1 MDVFITEVGIS
12 VPNESKMTQQQIIN
26 DSYRQSYFQRI
37 LEQVSLSYTIDHI
50 PIKMFLV
57 WSLLDNFE
65 WGNYNERFGIVAVDF
80 NNGTLKRTLKDSGRA
95 LSEFFKDSKSPLGF
109 SKGTTHDNAKD
120 AIVDSDGVGKND
132 AVKSLP
138 SVLVCVIGSSLSL
151 IN

>member
-1 MDVFITEVGIS
+1 
-12 VPNESKMTQQQIIN
+12 
-26 DSYRQSYFQRI
+26 
-37 LEQVSLSYTIDHI
+37 
-50 PIKMFLV
+50 MFLV

-95 LSEFFKDSKSPLGF
+95 LSEFFKDSKSPLVF

-138 SVLVCVIGSSLSL
+138 SVLVCVIGSFLSL